1 MKKDPAMKMK
11 KAPTKMGHK
20 SATKMKKTPAKLTAA
35 QKKLPVELQKII
47 AKKEGEKKTIAKMK
61 KSMATMKKSMAMMMK
76 RSAATLKKETALKM
90 KMKKKK

>member
-11 KAPTKMGHK
+11 KAPAKMGHK
-20 SATKMKKTPAKLTAA
+20 SATKMKKAPAKLTKA
-35 QKKLPVELQKII
+35 QEKLPAELKAII
-47 AKKEGEKKTIAKMK
+47 KKKEGDKAAMAKMK
-61 KSMATMKKSMAMMMK
+61 KSMVKLKKSMAMMMK